1 VRTTRIYYAAELGV
15 NSTVVL
21 DKTAS
26 HHLIRVLRMTAGAE
40 ITVFNNSA
48 YEYDCVLL
56 DENQKAA
63 SIHVNAVT
71 ACHRESPLRI
81 HLLQG
86 VSRGDRMDLTI
97 QKATEIGID
106 KITPVLCNR
115 TNISL
120 DAERKQKKFDH
131 WQQIIISASE
141 QSGRSQLVKLDNVC
155 SLETALQQTKPAL
168 KLVLDPAA
176 SASLRTLDKAEEIV
190 LLIGPEGGLTETE
203 IELAQKHGFT
213 GVSLGPRILRTE
225 TASIACI
232 AALQALW
239 GDLG

>member
-1 VRTTRIYYAAELGV
+1 VRTTRIYYASDLAV
-15 NSTVVL
+15 NSTVML

-26 HHLIRVLRMTAGAE
+26 HHLIRVLRMKAGAE
-40 ITVFNNSA
+40 ITVFNNSTH
-48 YEYDCVLL
+48 EYNCVLL

-63 SIHVNAVT
+63 SIRVNAVVE
-71 ACHRESPLRI
+71 CHRESPLRI

-86 VSRGDRMDLTI
+86 VSRGDRMDLSI
-97 QKATEIGID
+97 QKATELGVD

-115 TNISL
+115 TNVSL
-120 DAERKQKKFDH
+120 DTERQKKKLAH
-131 WQQIIISASE
+131 WQQITISASE
-141 QSGRSQLVKLDNVC
+141 QSGRSQLVKLDTVC
-155 SLETALQQTKPAL
+155 TLETALQHTKPAL

-176 SASLRTLDKAEEIV
+176 NTSLRTLNKVEEVV
-190 LLIGPEGGLTETE
+190 LLIGPEGGLSETE
-203 IELAQKHGFT
+203 IELAQKHDFI

-225 TASIACI
+225 TAGIACI

>member
-1 VRTTRIYYAAELGV
+1 M

-26 HHLIRVLRMTAGAE
+26 HHLIRVLRMKAGAE

-48 YEYDCVLL
+48 HEYDCVLL

-63 SIHVNAVT
+63 SIRINAMT
-71 ACHRESPLRI
+71 ECHRESPLRI

-86 VSRGDRMDLTI
+86 VSRGDRMDLSI
-97 QKATEIGID
+97 QKATELGID

-120 DAERKQKKFDH
+120 DTERKKKKLDH

-141 QSGRSQLVKLDNVC
+141 QSGRSQLVKLDTV
-155 SLETALQQTKPAL
+155 STLETTLQQTMPGL
-168 KLVLDPAA
+168 KLVLNPTA
-176 SASLRTLDKAEEIV
+176 STSLRALDKAEEIV
-190 LLIGPEGGLTETE
+190 LLIGPEGGLTEIE
-203 IELAQKHGFT
+203 IELAEKHGFT